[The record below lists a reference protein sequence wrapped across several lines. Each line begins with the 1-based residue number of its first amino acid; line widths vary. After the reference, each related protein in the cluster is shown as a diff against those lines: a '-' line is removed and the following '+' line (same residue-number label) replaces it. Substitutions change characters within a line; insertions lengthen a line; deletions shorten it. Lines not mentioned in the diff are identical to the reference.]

1 MSAGTFVVTVLSSS
15 TRQALF
21 VEASLSGSVSTST
34 TSPRAMRSFC
44 SGLTVTVLPGAANTS
59 SLTAT
64 GGWGSPGWT
73 TPTRTNARLV
83 APNRSRTS

>member
-1 MSAGTFVVTVLSSS
+1 MGTFVVTVLSSS
-15 TRQALF
+15 TRHSLRVAS
-21 VEASLSGSVSTST
+21 SLSDSMSSST

-59 SLTAT
+59 SATAT
-64 GGWGSPGWT
+64 GGCGSPGCT